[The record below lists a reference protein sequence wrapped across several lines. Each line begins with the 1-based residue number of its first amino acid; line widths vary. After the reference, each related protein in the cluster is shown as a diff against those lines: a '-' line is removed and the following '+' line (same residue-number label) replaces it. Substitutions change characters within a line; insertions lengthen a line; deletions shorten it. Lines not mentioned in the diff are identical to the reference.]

1 MIKCVKN
8 RHPLI
13 RVPVLL
19 PSHFSPTL
27 LFLCQLSFPTAP
39 LSPLFMKP
47 TRSPHMLRAFTMV
60 EMLIVIAVIG
70 IMSALIISAFSN
82 AAQDTRRVVARQQ
95 QAAVQNAVNAWV
107 NSNSQQQGL
116 AQSRTLYNLAGSSKG
131 RLQLVQ
137 AYLDETTLS
146 HFLSNTTN
154 DAEVKSAALSK
165 TGQYLSL
172 DVWNANS
179 YPKVELK

>member
-1 MIKCVKN
+1 MKI
-8 RHPLI
+8 H
-13 RVPVLL
+13 
-19 PSHFSPTL
+19 SS
-27 LFLCQLSFPTAP
+27 QAP
-39 LSPLFMKP
+39 
-47 TRSPHMLRAFTMV
+47 RAFTMV

-70 IMSALIISAFSN
+70 IMSALVISAFSN

-107 NSNSQQQGL
+107 NSISQTQGL
-116 AQSRTLYNLAGSSKG
+116 AQARNLYNLAGTSKG

-137 AYLDETTLS
+137 AYIDAASLS

-154 DAEVKSAALSK
+154 NNEVKSAALAK
-165 TGQYLSL
+165 TNQYLLL
-172 DVWNANS
+172 DTWNAAS

>member
-1 MIKCVKN
+1 MNLV
-8 RHPLI
+8 RQD
-13 RVPVLL
+13 R
-19 PSHFSPTL
+19 
-27 LFLCQLSFPTAP
+27 
-39 LSPLFMKP
+39 
-47 TRSPHMLRAFTMV
+47 RAFTMV

-70 IMSALIISAFSN
+70 IMSALVISAFSN

-107 NSNSQQQGL
+107 NSTSQAQGL
-116 AQSRTLYNLAGSSKG
+116 AQTRNLYNLAGSSKG

-137 AYLDETTLS
+137 SYLDDATLS

-154 DAEVKSAALSK
+154 NNEVKSAALSK
-165 TGQYLSL
+165 TNQYLLLS
-172 DVWNANS
+172 DWSAAS

>member
-1 MIKCVKN
+1 MMTN
-8 RHPLI
+8 
-13 RVPVLL
+13 
-19 PSHFSPTL
+19 
-27 LFLCQLSFPTAP
+27 LSQD
-39 LSPLFMKP
+39 
-47 TRSPHMLRAFTMV
+47 RRAFTMV

-70 IMSALIISAFSN
+70 IMSAVVISAFSN

-107 NSNSQQQGL
+107 NSTSQAQGL
-116 AQSRTLYNLAGSSKG
+116 AQTRNLYNLAGSSKG

-137 AYLDETTLS
+137 GYLDDATLS

-154 DAEVKSAALSK
+154 NNEVKSAALTK
-165 TGQYLSL
+165 TSQYLLL
-172 DVWNANS
+172 DAWSAAS